1 MRKILGFNLN
11 LFVFNI
17 EAGDLLEI
25 FFLSA
30 ICSLLIIRAFL
41 KITGYP
47 QLGGGQFHIAH
58 MLWGGLFMML
68 ALVIAMV
75 FLNKEAK
82 KLAAFLGGIGF
93 GAFIDELGKFITS
106 DNNYF
111 YQPAI
116 ALIYVVFILFFFAM
130 RLGEKLIRLSDKDYA
145 VNALEI
151 TKEVVL
157 HDLDEQ
163 ERKKALFFLSKSSTK
178 SPVVT
183 PLRKM
188 LSEIKPQPSAIPDLL
203 SVIRNFLYKNYRKL
217 VRNKWF
223 ASILVLLFVGS
234 SLLGL
239 VAGGFQFTPKMAFA
253 DWGRLISSLISGAL
267 VLGGVYYWH
276 QHKRLSAYE
285 MFKRAVLIS
294 IFLTQFFLFYEEQ
307 LSAIFV
313 LFINIAVLT
322 ACQYFIEQEKF
333 VLKEKNHY

>member
-1 MRKILGFNLN
+1 MRRILGFQLN

-30 ICSLLIIRAFL
+30 VSSLLTIRAFL

-47 QLGGGQFHIAH
+47 QLSNGQFHIAH

-68 ALVIAMV
+68 ALVLVMV

-111 YQPAI
+111 FQPAI
-116 ALIYVVFILFFFAM
+116 ALIYVIFVLFFFAM

-157 HDLDEQ
+157 YDLDEQ
-163 ERKKALFFLSKSSTK
+163 ERKKALFFLSQSSNK
-178 SPVVT
+178 SPIIK
-183 PLRKM
+183 PLSKM
-188 LSEIKPQPSAIPDLL
+188 LSEIKAQASTVPDLL
-203 SVIRNFLYKNYRKL
+203 SIARSFLYKNYL
-217 VRNKWF
+217 SLIRNKWF
-223 ASILVLLFVGS
+223 AGILVLLFICS
-234 SLLGL
+234 SVLGL
-239 VAGGFQFTPKMAFA
+239 IVGGFQFTSKMSFT
-253 DWGRLISSLISGAL
+253 DWGLFISSLISGVL
-267 VLGGVYYWH
+267 VLGGVYFWNRR
-276 QHKRLSAYE
+276 KRLAAYE
-285 MFKRAVLIS
+285 MFKRAVLVS
-294 IFLTQFFLFYEEQ
+294 IFLTQFFLFYREQ

-313 LFINIAVLT
+313 LFANIAVLT

-333 VLKEKNHY
+333 VLKENKHF